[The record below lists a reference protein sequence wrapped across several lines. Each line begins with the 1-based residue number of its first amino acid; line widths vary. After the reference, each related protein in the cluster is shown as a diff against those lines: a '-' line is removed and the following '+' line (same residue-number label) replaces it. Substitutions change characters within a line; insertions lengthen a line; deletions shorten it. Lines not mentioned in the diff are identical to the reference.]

1 MVTGDA
7 RWSLFHFWNA
17 LSHNLLD
24 VPALCPGGEPS
35 RVSVHALLWGSIT
48 LFANGRSWW
57 ETVHTFVH
65 VVRVNDFFTSCARE
79 LWPSMC
85 WTRHEHRN

>member
-17 LSHNLLD
+17 RSHNLLD

-57 ETVHTFVH
+57 EDCAH
-65 VVRVNDFFTSCARE
+65 VCPRCPSEWFLYCMCTRVVAHKVLNET
-79 LWPSMC
+79 
-85 WTRHEHRN
+85 